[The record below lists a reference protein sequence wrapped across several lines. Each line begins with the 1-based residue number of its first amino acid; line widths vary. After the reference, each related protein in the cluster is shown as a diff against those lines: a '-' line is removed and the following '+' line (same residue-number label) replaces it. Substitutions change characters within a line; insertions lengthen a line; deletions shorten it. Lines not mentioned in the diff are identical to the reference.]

1 VQYLAEVQKKSG
13 VFGGGKAE
21 LKLLACQR
29 GESWTAVP
37 GEEVIPADELS
48 NLGAGVLVFAE
59 VNANKQLQGTPKE
72 ASRQLVSMLQNHSR
86 LQEKTKTQE
95 EEIEQWKQSLTFQS
109 QELNRREME
118 MQAQLEQFEQLQN
131 EIEQLE
137 SKRGEIDVSNQEVE
151 QLRSEL
157 EQKQRE
163 IDEAWAQLQSQQAEA
178 PNIEGGDTSY
188 GGVLDPEQTNAL
200 IEWLNYLE
208 QVVAP
213 TEAVQEPLNVTWEQV
228 TAQQAILD
236 EHWQQLEQ
244 QRGSAEQQQSDL
256 DREAQELEAQWQQLS
271 QSGES
276 GGQTGMNVQ
285 VQQNTLDLKQQW
297 AAALRSQIQT
307 QEAVAQQISQLS
319 SSSPTGAESTSSSSG
334 DLENISLRDLHR
346 AVRRLRQELSE
357 NFPFISDQEEELTL
371 QVEEI
376 DELKGK
382 MKGKFGDERQEL
394 EHELA
399 DQEESFKF
407 LNQTL
412 VGQWR
417 SLMERERIVNQHQ
430 TTLWRRLGN
439 PEISSSEGGGS
450 AAVNVAPLV
459 AQLEE
464 LRQQQQQALEQVEA
478 EIAQL
483 QQSLEQAPA
492 QDAQPEGDRE
502 GQLQALKQQEQALS
516 ARRAEVA
523 QLWGRVNL
531 YQELLQPVQDR
542 LNDLRTNLEAAL
554 AGVAQVQEMGDSQ
567 RQAIAQLQS
576 IVAGLTGAA

>member
-1 VQYLAEVQKKSG
+1 MQYLAEVQKKSG

-118 MQAQLEQFEQLQN
+118 MQAQLEQFDQLQG
-131 EIEQLE
+131 EIDRLE

-151 QLRSEL
+151 QLRAEL
-157 EQKQRE
+157 ERKQQE
-163 IDEAWAQLQSQQAEA
+163 IDEAWAQLQSQQAESTSV
-178 PNIEGGDTSY
+178 EGDGAATY
-188 GGVLDPEQTNAL
+188 AGVIDPEQTNAL

-244 QRGSAEQQQSDL
+244 QRGSAEEQQSEL
-256 DREAQELEAQWQQLS
+256 DRVAQDLEAQWQQLS
-271 QSGES
+271 QSEGS
-276 GGQTGMNVQ
+276 GGQTGVDFQ
-285 VQQNTLDLKQQW
+285 VQQSTLDLKQQW
-297 AAALRSQIQT
+297 AAALRSQIQM
-307 QEAVAQQISQLS
+307 QEAVAQQLSQLS
-319 SSSPTGAESTSSSSG
+319 SSPASAESTGSSSG
-334 DLENISLRDLHR
+334 DMENVPLRDLHR
-346 AVRRLRQELSE
+346 TVRRLRQELSE

-382 MKGKFGDERQEL
+382 MKGKFGDERQAL
-394 EHELA
+394 EQELA

-417 SLMERERIVNQHQ
+417 SLMERERIVNQNQ

-439 PEISSSEGGGS
+439 PEISSSDGSGS
-450 AAVNVAPLV
+450 ASVNVGPVV

-464 LRQQQQQALEQVEA
+464 LRQQQQQALAQVEA
-478 EIAQL
+478 EIVQL

-492 QDAQPEGDRE
+492 QGAQPEGDIG
-502 GQLQALKQQEQALS
+502 GQFQTLKQQEQALS

-531 YQELLQPVQDR
+531 YHELLQPVQDR

-567 RQAIAQLQS
+567 RQAIAQLQT